1 MTDAVTDAAGRPPT
15 LRIATRESP
24 LALWQ
29 AGHVAGLLR
38 AAHPGVRVELVPV
51 NTLGDRNRVDPLPLM
66 AEAFHDGQHGGVG
79 LFTKE
84 VQRAVLLGNA
94 DLAVHSLK
102 DLPTGPVPGLALAA
116 VPARASRWDALVL
129 PGGEP
134 GSLDD
139 LPAGAIVG
147 TGSPRRR
154 SQLLRIR
161 PDLRFAEARGNVGT
175 RLGKLDAGEFAALV
189 LAEAGLDRLGLSGRV
204 SHRLTEDVLPA
215 VGQGALGVECRS
227 DDAAALAALA
237 PLDDPAARPEVD
249 AERTCLHRLGAGCH
263 APVGVR
269 TDRAGGRL
277 ALRAVLLS
285 PDGRARLDAT
295 ESGDPAD
302 AAALGVGV
310 AEALLAEG
318 GAALL

>member
-1 MTDAVTDAAGRPPT
+1 MT

-29 AGHVAGLLR
+29 ANRVAALLR
-38 AAHPGVRVELVPV
+38 AAHPGVGVELVPV

-66 AEAFHDGQHGGVG
+66 ADALHQDGEPAVG

-102 DLPTGPVPGLALAA
+102 DLPTGPVPGLTLAA
-116 VPARASRWDALVL
+116 VPERAARWDVLVL
-129 PGGEP
+129 PHAAAGT
-134 GSLDD
+134 LDD
-139 LPAGAIVG
+139 LPHGATVG

-154 SQLLRIR
+154 SQLLRLR

-175 RLGKLDAGEFAALV
+175 RLEKLDAGEFAALI
-189 LAEAGLDRLGLSGRV
+189 LAEAGLVRLGLGDRV
-204 SHRLTEDVLPA
+204 SRRLSDELLPA
-215 VGQGALGVECRS
+215 VGQGALGIECR
-227 DDAAALAALA
+227 D
-237 PLDDPAARPEVD
+237 DDPATRAALEPLNHAATRAEVD
-249 AERTCLHRLGAGCH
+249 AERACLHRLGAGCH

-269 TDRAGGRL
+269 CDGDRL
-277 ALRAVLLS
+277 AAVLLS
-285 PDGRARLDAT
+285 ADGSVRLDAT
-295 ESGDPAD
+295 ETGGAPV
-302 AAALGVGV
+302 ALGAAV
-310 AEALLAEG
+310 AERLLADG